1 MEIKRDSYIE
11 MLKCRM
17 GNGMIKVITGIRR
30 SGKSFLLLELFYKYL
45 LTQGIKEKH
54 IIKLA
59 LDDRANIK
67 YRNPDELYN
76 FLVRKIKGNNTY
88 YVLLDEV
95 QYVAEFEDILNSL
108 LHIKN
113 TDVFVTGSN
122 AKFLSKDIITEF
134 RGRGDQIHIYPLSFK
149 EFYSAYQGD
158 KNKALREYMLYGG
171 LPYILKCSNE
181 QQKTKYLENLFTET
195 YIKDVINRNNIKND
209 GVLSDLLNVIASS
222 VGSLTNPNKL
232 VNTFKTVKKIGIAA
246 NTIKEYLEYLEDA
259 FIVEKAFR
267 YDVRGK
273 KYIET
278 PLKYYFT
285 DIGLRNA
292 RIGFRQDEAT
302 HIMENVIF
310 NELKIRGYKV
320 DVGVVTISEP
330 NENGNYV
337 RKQTEIDFV
346 CNMSDKRYYIQSALS
361 VSDIDKMNQECR
373 PLMKTN
379 DSFKKIIVVR
389 EPVIPWTNE
398 KGIYI
403 IGLEDFLLDNN
414 SLD

>member
-1 MEIKRDSYIE
+1 

-17 GNGMIKVITGIRR
+17 GSGMIKVITGIRR

-45 LTQGIKEKH
+45 LTLGIKEKH

-59 LDDRANIK
+59 LDDRANMK

-373 PLMKTN
+373 PLIKTN
-379 DSFKKIIVVR
+379 DFFKKIIVVR

-398 KGIYI
+398 KGIFI
-403 IGLEDFLLDNN
+403 IGLEDFLLDI
-414 SLD
+414 